1 MSPLKDVEEGMDR
14 TRHEIFT
21 SILMSQIRLLFDS
34 PLSRTKETYF
44 SKTLKLLNL

>member
-1 MSPLKDVEEGMDR
+1 MDR

-21 SILMSQIRLLFDS
+21 SILMSQIRFLLGENLNLFES

>member
-1 MSPLKDVEEGMDR
+1 MDR

-21 SILMSQIRLLFDS
+21 SILMSQIRLLFLLSENLNLFES